1 MNQTSHP
8 SINGLPKITPEKS
21 SGSIYQISGV
31 HANGMTYDP
40 TPWKQK
46 NTNQKVDT
54 CVFMKFF
61 WKTVANQ
68 TKGPYKPLALANY
81 HPIDTPSNYLN
92 IDQVPLTTIPNHPQR

>member
-1 MNQTSHP
+1 MIQRLES
-8 SINGLPKITPEKS
+8 K
-21 SGSIYQISGV
+21 
-31 HANGMTYDP
+31 
-40 TPWKQK
+40 K